1 MEEVAEAEEEEAAT
15 QTGAPGGVQRGGSQR
30 GRTTVAWLSRDQ
42 RRWLD
47 LY

>member
-1 MEEVAEAEEEEAAT
+1 MEAQEEEVVEEAT

-42 RRWLD
+42 RSWLD
-47 LY
+47 LH